1 MRNIF
6 TQIVRLLLMFSAADD
21 DADDDAADDADA
33 AKLLF
38 AYFVFLSLF
47 CSIGNKY
54 RWIAK

>member
-6 TQIVRLLLMFSAADD
+6 TQIVRLLLMFSAAD
-21 DADDDAADDADA
+21 AAADDADA

-38 AYFVFLSLF
+38 AYFVFLALF